1 MIGLVYVRK
10 AKQTEPTKFIS
21 HDS

>member
-1 MIGLVYVRK
+1 MIGLVCVRK